1 MKLWEKWSLSPQG
14 KHVLGPVSQHE
25 PQDRRNPERYGLGE
39 GSCCGTDPLVPDLP
53 RKHKVV
59 NHIKARSISQS
70 GQGQDVEAIQDS
82 GKGQNSR
89 SGEDTR
95 SDEDSGS
102 GNGAYIPSL
111 TITRSG
117 VYYRGAVGAPTI
129 LGGDG

>member
-1 MKLWEKWSLSPQG
+1 M
-14 KHVLGPVSQHE
+14 VS
-25 PQDRRNPERYGLGE
+25 
-39 GSCCGTDPLVPDLP
+39 
-53 RKHKVV
+53 
-59 NHIKARSISQS
+59 HIKARSISHS
-70 GQGQDVEAIQDS
+70 GQGQDVEAIQDSGTDPNS